1 MSDTSG
7 AAGAG
12 RRLQVWAIPESRDGE
27 KAFWVKIGV
36 AFTNRDGSINLIL
49 DALPLGT
56 NRLQIREQKERED
69 ARPGGA
75 AGRRSGFE
83 TVEVRP

>member
-1 MSDTSG
+1 MSETNGGTGG
-7 AAGAG
+7 A

-56 NRLQIREQKERED
+56 NRLQIREQKEESR
-69 ARPGGA
+69 AGA
-75 AGRRSGFE
+75 PARRSGGLE

>member
-1 MSDTSG
+1 MSDTNG
-7 AAGAG
+7 GTGG

-56 NRLQIREQKERED
+56 NRLQIREQKEE
-69 ARPGGA
+69 ARGGGA
-75 AGRRSGFE
+75 ARRNGGLD
-83 TVEVRP
+83 TVEVGP

>member
-1 MSDTSG
+1 MSDTNG
-7 AAGAG
+7 GTGG

-27 KAFWVKIGV
+27 KAFWFKIGV

-56 NRLQIREQKERED
+56 NRLQIREQKEEPRAAP
-69 ARPGGA
+69 ARRNGGL
-75 AGRRSGFE
+75 E
-83 TVEVRP
+83 TVEVGP

>member
-1 MSDTSG
+1 MSETNG
-7 AAGAG
+7 ERGGG

-27 KAFWVKIGV
+27 KGFWVKIGV
-36 AFTNRDGSINLIL
+36 AFTNRDGSINLLL

-56 NRLQIREQKERED
+56 NRLQIREQKEDRI
-69 ARPGGA
+69 GA
-75 AGRRSGFE
+75 APGRQNGFE

>member
-1 MSDTSG
+1 MSETNG
-7 AAGAG
+7 GG

-27 KAFWVKIGV
+27 KAFWVKIAV

-56 NRLQIREQKERED
+56 NRLQVREQKDD
-69 ARPGGA
+69 AKPGGGA
-75 AGRRSGFE
+75 TRRTGFE
-83 TVEVRP
+83 TVEVAP

>member
-1 MSDTSG
+1 MSETNG
-7 AAGAG
+7 GAG
-12 RRLQVWAIPESRDGE
+12 GARRLQVWAIPESRDGE

-56 NRLQIREQKERED
+56 NRLQIREQKDE
-69 ARPGGA
+69 AKA
-75 AGRRSGFE
+75 AAAPGRRNGFE

>member
-1 MSDTSG
+1 MSETNG
-7 AAGAG
+7 GGTGGG

-56 NRLQIREQKERED
+56 NRLQIREQKED
-69 ARPGGA
+69 AKAGA
-75 AGRRSGFE
+75 AAARRSGFE

>member
-1 MSDTSG
+1 MSETNGASG
-7 AAGAG
+7 A
-12 RRLQVWAIPESRDGE
+12 RRLEVWAIPESKDGE

-56 NRLQIREQKERED
+56 NRLQIREQKEEAKAAAS
-69 ARPGGA
+69 ARK
-75 AGRRSGFE
+75 SGFE

>member
-1 MSDTSG
+1 MSETN
-7 AAGAG
+7 AGTGGG

-27 KAFWVKIGV
+27 KGFWVKIGV

-56 NRLQIREQKERED
+56 NRLQIREQKED
-69 ARPGGA
+69 ARPGA
-75 AGRRSGFE
+75 PARKNGFE

>member
-1 MSDTSG
+1 MSETSG
-7 AAGAG
+7 GAG
-12 RRLQVWAIPESRDGE
+12 GARRLQVWAIPESRDGE

-56 NRLQIREQKERED
+56 NRLQIREDDR
-69 ARPGGA
+69 AAAPGQ
-75 AGRRSGFE
+75 RRNSGLE
-83 TVEVRP
+83 TVEVRS

>member
-1 MSDTSG
+1 MSETNGAG
-7 AAGAG
+7 AA

-27 KAFWVKIGV
+27 KSFWVKIGV

-56 NRLQIREQKERED
+56 NRLQIREQKEE
-69 ARPGGA
+69 ARA
-75 AGRRSGFE
+75 AAAPRRNGGFE
-83 TVEVRP
+83 TVEVGP

>member
-1 MSDTSG
+1 MSETNGS
-7 AAGAG
+7 AGGG

-36 AFTNRDGSINLIL
+36 TFTNRDGSINLIL

-56 NRLQIREQKERED
+56 NRLQIREQKDETKT
-69 ARPGGA
+69 GA
-75 AGRRSGFE
+75 APGRRNGFE